1 MMTALEQEIID
12 KINQLD
18 PESRSRVITYIQNI
32 ALAPF
37 NADEWWKEVDELREN
52 IQKRIGEGNTIGAL
66 EILRELREE
75 EE

>member
-1 MMTALEQEIID
+1 MTLLEQEIIE

-18 PESRSRVITYIQNI
+18 IEARHRVFIYLQGI
-32 ALAPF
+32 P
-37 NADEWWKEVDELREN
+37 ADEFDFEAWSREADAFRES

-75 EE
+75 